1 MSVTKIL
8 NEAQN
13 LSGVSDRL
21 DSLAD
26 QHPAVSEALLVISG
40 NLRDSAI
47 LLELLVTTRISQA
60 SELQ

>member
-1 MSVTKIL
+1 MSVNKIL

-13 LSGVSDRL
+13 LSCVSDRL

-26 QHPAVSEALLVISG
+26 QHPAVSEALLVIAG
-40 NLRDSAI
+40 NLRDSAV